1 MADDA
6 LFTGIDIG
14 STAIRVAVGQRMAV
28 GDKESV
34 HIIGAAE
41 YRSEG
46 INRGCINSIED
57 AVSSVSSCLEK
68 AERELG
74 TQLGSAWISVDA
86 TQVNPISSKGVVAVA
101 RPDGEIRE
109 DDVDRALQQAQTVAM
124 PANFETIHV
133 LPKSFAVDGQANVKD
148 PVGMTGIRLEVDTQI
163 IQAQAP
169 YLRNLTKCVYR
180 TGINLEQPVL
190 GVLASAEVV
199 ASPRQKELGVAVV
212 NFGANSTSMAVF
224 ESGDLIHLASV
235 PIGSDHVTADLAI
248 GLRTT
253 LDLADNVKVDY
264 AGAAPADFSKTEK
277 IDLADLGADDSEM
290 VALKFVAEIVQ
301 ARFEELLERLDKE
314 LVKADRSGLLPA
326 GLVLTGGGAKIPG
339 LVELA
344 KKQMRLPVQLGY
356 PMNVTSY
363 TDRVQDLA
371 FTTAIGLVQWG
382 INETGPTG
390 AAGGLGQ
397 GLKVAGQAVGRL
409 KSLFGARR

>member
-28 GDKESV
+28 GEKESV

-41 YRSEG
+41 YASEG
-46 INRGCINSIED
+46 INRGSINSIED
-57 AVSSVSSCLEK
+57 AVSSVSSCLER

-74 TQLGSAWISVDA
+74 AQLGSAWISVDA
-86 TQVNPISSKGVVAVA
+86 TQVNPLSSKGVVAVA

-163 IQAQAP
+163 IQAQAS

-190 GVLASAEVV
+190 GVLATAEVV
-199 ASPRQKELGVAVV
+199 ATPRQKELGVAVV
-212 NFGANSTSMAVF
+212 NIGAASTSVAVF
-224 ESGDLIHLASV
+224 ENGDLIHTASV

-253 LDLADNVKVDY
+253 LDVAEQVKLEC
-264 AGAAPADFSKTEK
+264 ASAAPGEFSKTARV
-277 IDLADLGADDSEM
+277 DLAELGADDQEQVS
-290 VALKFVAEIVQ
+290 LRFVAEIVQ

-314 LVKADRSGLLPA
+314 LIKVERSGLLPA
-326 GLVLTGGGAKIPG
+326 GLVLTGGGSKTPG
-339 LVELA
+339 LIELA
-344 KKQMRLPVQLGY
+344 KKRLRLPVQLGY

-390 AAGGLGQ
+390 AGMGFGQ
-397 GLKVAGQAVGRL
+397 GLKAAKQTVGKL
-409 KSLFGARR
+409 KSLFGVRR